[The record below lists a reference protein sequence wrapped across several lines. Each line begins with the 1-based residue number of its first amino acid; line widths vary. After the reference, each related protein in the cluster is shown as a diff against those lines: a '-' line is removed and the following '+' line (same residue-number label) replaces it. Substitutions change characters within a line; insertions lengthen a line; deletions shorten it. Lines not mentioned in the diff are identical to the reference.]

1 MLASRRYFIFFNVLQ
16 DRQQDY
22 SATENR
28 GVVQFEFSHLTIAM
42 QAWKLASVKA
52 MPLQSNIM

>member
-1 MLASRRYFIFFNVLQ
+1 MLASRKYFTFFHVLQ

-28 GVVQFEFSHLTIAM
+28 VLAQFESSHLTIAM
-42 QAWKLASVKA
+42 EAWKPASLIA
-52 MPLQSNIM
+52 MPPQSNIM